1 MSAASLTVMPI
12 LATPLGIATI
22 PEAQALNLEL
32 KTLFAQRCVT
42 DGSIGHNP
50 LRFSSGDDLLE
61 WPEPPVRRLS
71 QHMIGA
77 VFSLVG
83 NVSTVSEEQLRAMQ
97 LEARAWFTVVRTD
110 GSIPAANYP
119 MTAWCV
125 IYCVTAPRSVESRAD
140 SGVVRFYESRL
151 GSMFQDASNAELRV
165 PYSSSHYAWRPEAG
179 HMVIFP
185 GSLTHEV
192 ALLRA
197 QEELTLVT
205 ARLRFIAPGQQG
217 FPRW

>member
-1 MSAASLTVMPI
+1 MSGGSLTVMPI

-22 PEAQALNLEL
+22 PEAGALNLEL
-32 KTLFAQRCVT
+32 KNLFTQRA
-42 DGSIGHNP
+42 GSGTIAPNP
-50 LRFSSGDDLLE
+50 LRFSSRDDLLE
-61 WPEPPVRRLS
+61 WPDVPMRRLS
-71 QHMIGA
+71 EHLIAA
-77 VFSLVG
+77 VFSFLG
-83 NVSTVSEEQLRAMQ
+83 NVGKVGEAHLRAMR
-97 LEARAWFTVVRTD
+97 LEARAWFTVVRTN

-125 IYCVTAPRSVESRAD
+125 IYCVTAPQATESRAD
-140 SGVVRFYESRL
+140 SGVVRLYESRL

-165 PYSSSHYAWRPEAG
+165 PYTSSHYAWRPEAG

-197 QEELTLVT
+197 PEELTLVT

-217 FPRW
+217 FTRW